1 MRTIVCLALLAIVMI
16 LGLPLLQEMA
26 VQFGWSDS
34 YEDPMRTISAAA
46 DNARSIGNNP
56 DFEYLLAFVGGMTFA
71 TLLNAFLGRTE
82 KRRSKN
88 YALLG
93 DKVLRLAHSIQA
105 EMESV
110 SRRRDH
116 PPPPLLGEVNS
127 LMEDLKEAGI
137 PVPVP
142 LKGTEVDR
150 WLELA
155 GVYFSHVGP
164 LLRSARINKARRIA
178 GPVQMRLESS

>member
-1 MRTIVCLALLAIVMI
+1 MRTIVCLALLAIVTI

-82 KRRSKN
+82 KRRSKS

-93 DKVLRLAHSIQA
+93 EREKAGEALKRYLSADPQASLSTLRLRLRYLSEDIWSRTA
-105 EMESV
+105 E
-110 SRRRDH
+110 
-116 PPPPLLGEVNS
+116 G
-127 LMEDLKEAGI
+127 LK
-137 PVPVP
+137 
-142 LKGTEVDR
+142 
-150 WLELA
+150 LA
-155 GVYFSHVGP
+155 G
-164 LLRSARINKARRIA
+164 LR
-178 GPVQMRLESS
+178 Q